1 MSYELQVLEGSQQG
15 ASTALPEGL
24 AVTVSGAIDSDV
36 VLRGADLAE
45 RRIALTAQAD
55 SLRVQVLQGE
65 AQVDGRSVA
74 AGQAVTVAL
83 ASIVVL
89 GGTHLGV
96 VRVAGA
102 GHRAGNKAG
111 NKAGHEAGHEPAAV
125 AVAGAA
131 PPRSTEAAASPAAAL
146 AAAAQSPSARTWSR
160 RLVGSGAALAA
171 VSIGVLAFAYSAVP
185 VAPSAAQRAG
195 HAETLLHDAGL
206 KRLTVRAA
214 EGGEL
219 RVDGY
224 LETTAQ
230 RARAERLLA
239 GEHLDARWQVWV
251 DEQVSNAVQDV
262 YRVNGASAS
271 VESLG
276 AGAVRVSTSVAD
288 PATLESIRN
297 LARRDVPGLTTI
309 EVRNTAPPQRPGA
322 TPVLDDPGKR
332 ISSIVAGDPPYVV
345 TIDGTRYFEGALLP
359 TGHRIAG
366 IEEHQV
372 VLELGGVRTPL
383 VF

>member
-1 MSYELQVLEGSQQG
+1 MSYELQVLEGAQQG
-15 ASTALPEGL
+15 ACTPLPEGL
-24 AVTVSGAIDSDV
+24 VVTLSGAFDSDV
-36 VLRGADLAE
+36 VLRGDDLAE

-55 SLRVQVLQGE
+55 SLCVQVLQGE
-65 AQVDGRSVA
+65 AQVDGRSLA
-74 AGQAVTVAL
+74 AGQTVTVAL
-83 ASIVVL
+83 ASVVAL
-89 GGTHLGV
+89 GGTRIGV

-102 GHRAGNKAG
+102 GRSASDGAIPPTG
-111 NKAGHEAGHEPAAV
+111 I
-125 AVAGAA
+125 GAA
-131 PPRSTEAAASPAAAL
+131 TAAATAAAKSTGTAPASL
-146 AAAAQSPSARTWSR
+146 AAAAAASLATAVQGPTARSWSR

-171 VSIGVLAFAYSAVP
+171 VSIGVLAFAYTAVP
-185 VAPSAAQRAG
+185 VAPSAPQRASR
-195 HAETLLHDAGL
+195 AEALLHDAGL
-206 KRLTVRAA
+206 RRLSVRAV

-230 RARAERLLA
+230 RAQAERLLA

-251 DEQVSNAVQDV
+251 NEQVAGAVQDV

-288 PATLESIRN
+288 PATLEAIRN
-297 LARRDVPGLTTI
+297 LARRDVPGLTSI
-309 EVRNTAPPQRPGA
+309 EVRNTAPPQHTA
-322 TPVLDDPGKR
+322 AAPVVDDPGKR
-332 ISSIVAGDPPYVV
+332 VSSIVPGDPPYVV
-345 TIDGTRYFEGALLP
+345 TIDGSRYFQGALLP

>member
-15 ASTALPEGL
+15 ACTALPEGL
-24 AVTVSGAIDSDV
+24 AVTIRGAIDSDV

-65 AQVDGRSVA
+65 AQVDGRSLA

-102 GHRAGNKAG
+102 GHEAGH
-111 NKAGHEAGHEPAAV
+111 KAGHQASHEPAAV
-125 AVAGAA
+125 AGAGAA

-146 AAAAQSPSARTWSR
+146 AAAAQGPSARTWSR

-195 HAETLLHDAGL
+195 HAEALLHDAGL
-206 KRLTVRAA
+206 KRLTVRTA

>member
-1 MSYELQVLEGSQQG
+1 MSYELQVLEGAQQG
-15 ASTALPEGL
+15 ACTPLPEGL
-24 AVTVSGAIDSDV
+24 AVTISGAIDSDV
-36 VLRGADLAE
+36 VLRGDDLAE
-45 RRIALTAQAD
+45 RRISVTAQAD

-65 AQVDGRSVA
+65 AQVDGRSLA
-74 AGQAVTVAL
+74 AGQALTVAL
-83 ASIVVL
+83 ASVVVL
-89 GGTHLGV
+89 GGTRIGV

-102 GHRAGNKAG
+102 GASAGAS
-111 NKAGHEAGHEPAAV
+111 AV
-125 AVAGAA
+125 ASDGAAEVASAGAA
-131 PPRSTEAAASPAAAL
+131 LPRSIDAAALPAASAATAL
-146 AAAAQSPSARTWSR
+146 AAAVQSPSARTWSR

-171 VSIGVLAFAYSAVP
+171 VSIGVLAFAYTAVP
-185 VAPSAAQRAG
+185 VAPNAQQRAS
-195 HAETLLHDAGL
+195 HAEGLLHDAGL
-206 KRLTVRAA
+206 KRLSVRAA

-230 RARAERLLA
+230 RAQAERLLA
-239 GEHLDARWQVWV
+239 GEHVDARWQVWV

-262 YRVNGASAS
+262 YRVNGASAR

-288 PATLESIRN
+288 PATLEAIRN
-297 LARRDVPGLTTI
+297 LAKRDVPGLTTI

-345 TIDGTRYFEGALLP
+345 TSDGTRYFEGALLP

>member
-65 AQVDGRSVA
+65 AQVDGRSLA

-89 GGTHLGV
+89 GSTHLGV

-146 AAAAQSPSARTWSR
+146 AAAAQGPSARTWSR

-185 VAPSAAQRAG
+185 VAPSAADR
-195 HAETLLHDAGL
+195 
-206 KRLTVRAA
+206 K
-214 EGGEL
+214 
-219 RVDGY
+219 
-224 LETTAQ
+224 
-230 RARAERLLA
+230 
-239 GEHLDARWQVWV
+239 
-251 DEQVSNAVQDV
+251 
-262 YRVNGASAS
+262 S
-271 VESLG
+271 V
-276 AGAVRVSTSVAD
+276 V
-288 PATLESIRN
+288 
-297 LARRDVPGLTTI
+297 
-309 EVRNTAPPQRPGA
+309 
-322 TPVLDDPGKR
+322 
-332 ISSIVAGDPPYVV
+332 
-345 TIDGTRYFEGALLP
+345 
-359 TGHRIAG
+359 
-366 IEEHQV
+366 
-372 VLELGGVRTPL
+372 
-383 VF
+383 

>member
-15 ASTALPEGL
+15 ACTALPEGL
-24 AVTVSGAIDSDV
+24 AVTISGAIDSDV

-102 GHRAGNKAG
+102 GH
-111 NKAGHEAGHEPAAV
+111 EASHEPAAV
-125 AVAGAA
+125 AGAGAA

-146 AAAAQSPSARTWSR
+146 AAAAQGPSARTWSR

-195 HAETLLHDAGL
+195 HAEALLHDAGL

>member
-1 MSYELQVLEGSQQG
+1 MSYELQVLEGAQQG
-15 ASTALPEGL
+15 ACTPLPEGL
-24 AVTVSGAIDSDV
+24 AVTISGAIDSDV
-36 VLRGADLAE
+36 VLRGDDLTE
-45 RRIALTAQAD
+45 RRITLTALAD

-65 AQVDGRSVA
+65 AQVDGRSLA

-83 ASIVVL
+83 ASVVVL
-89 GGTHLGV
+89 GGTRIGV
-96 VRVAGA
+96 VRVAS
-102 GHRAGNKAG
+102 
-111 NKAGHEAGHEPAAV
+111 
-125 AVAGAA
+125 AGAA
-131 PPRSTEAAASPAAAL
+131 AGAKLSSGQSAGAADGAADVAMAGAAAPRSVDAAVSPAAAL
-146 AAAAQSPSARTWSR
+146 AAAVQGRSARTWSR

-171 VSIGVLAFAYSAVP
+171 VSIGVLAFAYTAVP
-185 VAPSAAQRAG
+185 VAPSAPQRAS
-195 HAETLLHDAGL
+195 HAQALLRDAGL
-206 KRLTVRAA
+206 KRLSVRAA
-214 EGGEL
+214 ENGEL

-230 RARAERLLA
+230 RAQAERLLA
-239 GEHLDARWQVWV
+239 GEHLEARWQVWV

-262 YRVNGASAS
+262 YRVNGASAR

-288 PATLESIRN
+288 PATLEAIRN
-297 LARRDVPGLTTI
+297 LAKRDVPGLTTI

-345 TIDGTRYFEGALLP
+345 TSDGTRYFEGALLP